1 MSNCCSSGLEFS
13 NILDKALRKEKI
25 SREEGLRL
33 LEAQGSE
40 INRLV
45 NVADELRKDIIGD
58 EVTYVINRNVNFTNI
73 CENSCKFCAFN
84 VDENSSDAYTL
95 GYEDILEKTR
105 EALERGATEICFQG
119 GLNPSLS
126 FDDYLNYLE
135 AVRSVSEDIHIHG
148 YSPEEIDYMAKKT
161 DMELGEVIQKLKDT
175 GLDSVPGTA
184 AELLVDRIRKQICPG
199 KISSSRWM
207 DIVKTCHRLGV
218 PTTATMLYGHIERKS
233 DIITHLSKIREIQE
247 ETGGFTEMIPLAFAS
262 EGTLLGEE
270 EDISQLDLSMD
281 LKVHAVCRIFLVNQ
295 IENIQTS
302 WVKLG
307 LQRAKKTLE
316 AGAND
321 FSGTLMEEKI
331 TRAAGG
337 SREGLEEEK
346 IRELI
351 KETGR
356 TPKQRNT
363 TYDILSHPNR
373 TVSMRVS

>member
-1 MSNCCSSGLEFS
+1 MSSFCDSSLEFS
-13 NILDKALRKEKI
+13 DILDRALSKKKI

-58 EVTYVINRNVNFTNI
+58 EVTYVVNRNINFTNI

-95 GYEDILEKTR
+95 NFGDVLEKTR
-105 EALERGATEICFQG
+105 EALEKDATEICLQG

-126 FDDYLNYLE
+126 FDDYLDYLE
-135 AVRSVSEDIHIHG
+135 AVKSVSQDIHIHG
-148 YSPEEIDYMAKKT
+148 YSPAEIDYMSKNT
-161 DMELGEVIQKLKDT
+161 DMELGEVVQKLKDT

-184 AELLVDRIRKQICPG
+184 AELLVDQIREKICPG
-199 KISSSRWM
+199 KISSSRWIE
-207 DIVKTCHRLGV
+207 IVKTCHRLGV
-218 PTTATMLYGHIERKS
+218 PTTATMLYGHIEREN
-233 DIITHLSKIREIQE
+233 DIISHLAKIREIQE
-247 ETGGFTEMIPLAFAS
+247 ETGGFTEMIPLAFS
-262 EGTLLGEE
+262 SNGTLLGKEK
-270 EDISQLDLSMD
+270 DISKSSLDMD
-281 LKVHAVCRIFLVNQ
+281 LKIHAVSRIFLVNQ

-316 AGAND
+316 AGVND

-337 SREGLEEEK
+337 TREGLEEEK

-351 KETGR
+351 KEVGR

-363 TYDILSHPNR
+363 TYDILSNPNKAVPVK
-373 TVSMRVS
+373 VS